1 MTDEAD
7 FRIQVLPTSAV
18 SVVRRVGEH
27 CHDEEFVPFCWPM
40 TSIYVAV
47 SGSFHQAE
55 MTDY

>member
-27 CHDEEFVPFCWPM
+27 CHDEEFVPFC
-40 TSIYVAV
+40 
-47 SGSFHQAE
+47 
-55 MTDY
+55 